1 MLKSCRHRRM
11 IAAVLLAAGES
22 SRMGEPK
29 QLLDW
34 QGQSLVTAQSE
45 ALLAAGCRPL
55 VVVLGAHAARVRP
68 HVPDHPNLQIVTNHA
83 WRSGRA
89 SSIRA
94 GSRAMPSEINAV
106 AVVSVDQP
114 TTAAVV
120 ERLAESL
127 SRAPDAEIVVP
138 RYGGRNGHPPMF
150 SARLLPQLRQ
160 VSERGEGLREIRRS
174 HADAT
179 IFLDMDDPIVRLNLN
194 TPEAYH
200 HALELL

>member
-1 MLKSCRHRRM
+1 M

-29 QLLDW
+29 QLLEW
-34 QGQSLVTAQSE
+34 QGQKLVTAQSE

-68 HVPDHPNLQIVTNHA
+68 HVPDHPSVQIVTNHA

-94 GSRAMPSEINAV
+94 GARAMPSEVEAV
-106 AVVSVDQP
+106 VVVSVDQP
-114 TTAAVV
+114 TSASVV
-120 ERLAESL
+120 ERLAETL
-127 SRAPDAEIVVP
+127 SASDAEIVVP

-150 SARLLPQLRQ
+150 AAGLVAELRE
-160 VSERGEGLREIRRS
+160 VSERGEGLREIRRG
-174 HADAT
+174 HADGT
-179 IFLDMDDPIVRLNLN
+179 IFVDMDDPMVTLNLN
-194 TPEAYH
+194 TPEAYRR
-200 HALELL
+200 AVSLL

>member
-94 GSRAMPSEINAV
+94 GARAMPSEVDAV

-114 TTAAVV
+114 TTSAVV
-120 ERLAESL
+120 ERLAETL
-127 SRAPDAEIVVP
+127 SGAPDAEIVVP

-150 SARLLPQLRQ
+150 SARLLAQLGQ

-194 TPEAYH
+194 TPEAYRR
-200 HALELL
+200 ALELL